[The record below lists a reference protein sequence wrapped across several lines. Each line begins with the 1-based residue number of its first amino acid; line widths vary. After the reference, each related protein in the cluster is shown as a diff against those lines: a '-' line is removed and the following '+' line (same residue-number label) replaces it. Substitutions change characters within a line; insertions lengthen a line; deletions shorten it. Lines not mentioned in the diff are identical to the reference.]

1 MTFVK
6 VLLVGLV
13 VVFAAYQIYAL
24 VRDIKMKKKKPPED
38 NNKKED
44 RK

>member
-24 VRDIKMKKKKPPED
+24 IRDIKIKKKKPPED

-44 RK
+44 KK

>member
-1 MTFVK
+1 MIFVK

-24 VRDIKMKKKKPPED
+24 IRDIKIKKKKPPED

>member
-6 VLLVGLV
+6 VLFVGLV
-13 VVFAAYQIYAL
+13 VVFSAYQIYAL
-24 VRDIKMKKKKPPED
+24 VRDIRKRKEKPPED

>member
-6 VLLVGLV
+6 ILLVGLI

-24 VRDIKMKKKKPPED
+24 IRDIKMKKKKPPED

>member
-6 VLLVGLV
+6 VLFVGLV

-24 VRDIKMKKKKPPED
+24 IRDIKMKKKKPPED

-44 RK
+44 IK

>member
-24 VRDIKMKKKKPPED
+24 IRDIKMKKKKPPED

-44 RK
+44 KK

>member
-13 VVFAAYQIYAL
+13 VVFVAYQIYAL
-24 VRDIKMKKKKPPED
+24 IRDIKMKKKKPPED

>member
-1 MTFVK
+1 MPFVK

-13 VVFAAYQIYAL
+13 VVFAVYQIYAL
-24 VRDIKMKKKKPPED
+24 IRDIKIKKKKPPED

>member
-24 VRDIKMKKKKPPED
+24 IRDIKMKKKKPPED
-38 NNKKED
+38 NNKKGG
-44 RK
+44 

>member
-6 VLLVGLV
+6 VLFVGLV

-24 VRDIKMKKKKPPED
+24 VRDVRIKKKKPPVD
-38 NNKKED
+38 NNEKEKKE
-44 RK
+44 

>member
-1 MTFVK
+1 MIFVK
-6 VLLVGLV
+6 ILFVGLV
-13 VVFAAYQIYAL
+13 VVFAGYQIYAL
-24 VRDIKMKKKKPPED
+24 IRDIKIKKKKPPED

>member
-6 VLLVGLV
+6 VLFVGLV
-13 VVFAAYQIYAL
+13 VVFSAYQIYAL
-24 VRDIKMKKKKPPED
+24 VRDIRIKKKKPPED
-38 NNKKED
+38 NSKKED

>member
-24 VRDIKMKKKKPPED
+24 IRDVRIKKKKPPED

-44 RK
+44 KK

>member
-1 MTFVK
+1 MVFVK
-6 VLLVGLV
+6 ILFIGLV

-24 VRDIKMKKKKPPED
+24 VRDIRMKKKKPPKD

-44 RK
+44 IK

>member
-24 VRDIKMKKKKPPED
+24 IRDVKIKKKKPPED

>member
-1 MTFVK
+1 MIFVK

-24 VRDIKMKKKKPPED
+24 VRDIRMKKKKPPED

-44 RK
+44 SK

>member
-1 MTFVK
+1 MIFVK

-24 VRDIKMKKKKPPED
+24 VRDIRKRKKKPPED

>member
-1 MTFVK
+1 MTVVK

-13 VVFAAYQIYAL
+13 VVFAAYQIYSL
-24 VRDIKMKKKKPPED
+24 IRDIKMKKKKPPED

-44 RK
+44 EV

>member
-24 VRDIKMKKKKPPED
+24 IRDIKMKKKKPPED

>member
-24 VRDIKMKKKKPPED
+24 IRDIKIKKKKPPED